1 MSEQDVSDASKFEN
15 NFDNDFNVD
24 QDRMNDLIAGW
35 DKFNEDLNVDK
46 NPDYKI
52 EGNNVFRVNSF
63 TVDKNFK
70 GKGKGKTFTPKG
82 KGKGRPLATK
92 AKARGSCTRASTQ
105 IQGHTD
111 PQHEMAQWIE

>member
-1 MSEQDVSDASKFEN
+1 MNFSVNAFTVSEQDFNDASKFEK

-35 DKFNEDLNVDK
+35 NKFNEVLNVEK

-63 TVDKNFK
+63 TVDKTLK
-70 GKGKGKTFTPKG
+70 GKGK
-82 KGKGRPLATK
+82 
-92 AKARGSCTRASTQ
+92 
-105 IQGHTD
+105 
-111 PQHEMAQWIE
+111 